1 MAKAFQIK
9 GVSLFHLWFVNSPS
23 IRLLYYFLV
32 YLSDDCI
39 WQENGVLEEYQL
51 APDGVDQAR
60 LAGESFLKAL
70 HLLLFSFNNRVCVCV
85 CFLGYSL
92 LIFYLAFWD
101 DNRWA
106 KICDE
111 ELFLL
116 TCCVL

>member
-23 IRLLYYFLV
+23 IRLLHYFLV

-85 CFLGYSL
+85 FSGGTVCQFFILLFGMIIDGLRSVMKNCFS
-92 LIFYLAFWD
+92 
-101 DNRWA
+101 
-106 KICDE
+106 
-111 ELFLL
+111 
-116 TCCVL
+116 